1 MGSYRLYCVNSKIK
15 FEWDWAGLEYETEEQ
30 AKMDAELNKAKM
42 QEKHPDCY
50 FTVRWVEEA

>member
-30 AKMDAELNKAKM
+30 AKMDAELNEAKM

-50 FTVRWVEEA
+50 FTVRWVE